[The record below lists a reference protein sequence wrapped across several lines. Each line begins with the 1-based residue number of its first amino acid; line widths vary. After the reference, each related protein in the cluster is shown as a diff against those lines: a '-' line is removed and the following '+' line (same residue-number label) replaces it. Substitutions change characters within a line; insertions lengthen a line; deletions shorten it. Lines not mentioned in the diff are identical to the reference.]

1 MSSSFSPY
9 ESLLRPLLF
18 RLSPDRSHALAR
30 AALRVPAM
38 WRVLGGA
45 GRVVDR
51 RLETELAGLK
61 LANPI
66 GLAPGFDKNAE
77 LVPSL
82 RHLGFGYLVVGS
94 ITPEA
99 RAGNP
104 FPRLVRYPEMGAIA
118 NSMGMPNRGLAE
130 AVRLLRAL
138 PPPHRACP
146 VIASVAGF
154 SHEELLKAAE
164 AVEPHVSAVEIGL
177 VCPNTTES
185 ERMDEQRIFN
195 ALVEGLARSVTPR
208 KPVFVKLPPHHS
220 DVDRERV
227 FKMLDACLRVGIQGV
242 SVSGTRPIVEPRL
255 GLGKGSLA
263 GRAVFGDSVRITREV
278 IAHVRGGL
286 AVKSAGGVFNGAD
299 ALIMLQAG
307 ASTVELYSGFIYRG
321 WDVAGKINRELL
333 QLLGPRGV
341 RDLASASAATEQR
354 AASAAAANA

>member
-1 MSSSFSPY
+1 MLSSFSVY

-18 RLSPDRSHALAR
+18 RLSPDASHAVAR
-30 AALRVPAM
+30 AALRVPGL
-38 WRVLGGA
+38 WQVLGKS
-45 GRVVDR
+45 RVVDR

-77 LVPSL
+77 LVGSL
-82 RHLGFGYLVVGS
+82 RQLGFGYLVVGS

-104 FPRLVRYPEMGAIA
+104 FPRLVRYPDTGSIA
-118 NSMGMPNRGLAE
+118 NSMGMPNRGLIH

-138 PPPHRACP
+138 PVDSGCP

-154 SHEELLKAAE
+154 SHEELLRAAE
-164 AVEPHVSAVEIGL
+164 AVEPYVSAVEIGL

-195 ALVEGLARSVTPR
+195 ALVEGLTRSVTPR
-208 KPVFVKLPPHHS
+208 KPVFIKLPPHHS

-227 FKMLDACLRVGIQGV
+227 FNMLDACLRVGIQGV
-242 SVSGTRPIVEPRL
+242 SVSGTRPVVEPRL
-255 GLGKGSLA
+255 GMGKGSLA
-263 GRAVFGDSVRITREV
+263 GRAVFDDSLRITREV
-278 IAHVRGGL
+278 IAHVHGSL
-286 AVKSAGGVFNGAD
+286 AVKSAGGAFGGGD
-299 ALIMLQAG
+299 ALALLQAG
-307 ASTVELYSGFIYRG
+307 ASSVELYSGFIYRG

-333 QLLGPRGV
+333 GLLGPRSV
-341 RDLASASAATEQR
+341 RDLRRASADPELLVAGAAPPNE
-354 AASAAAANA
+354 

>member
-1 MSSSFSPY
+1 MSSSFSLY

-18 RLSPDRSHALAR
+18 RLSPDASHALAR
-30 AALRVPAM
+30 AALRVPAL
-38 WRVLGGA
+38 WQVLGA
-45 GRVVDR
+45 PSRVVDR
-51 RLETELAGLK
+51 RLETESAGLK
-61 LANPI
+61 VANPI

-82 RHLGFGYLVVGS
+82 RQLGFGYLVVGS

-104 FPRLVRYPEMGAIA
+104 FPRLVRYPETGSIA
-118 NSMGMPNRGLAE
+118 NSMGMPNRGLSE

-138 PPPHRACP
+138 PPDRACP

-208 KPVFVKLPPHHS
+208 KPVFIKLPPHHS

-227 FKMLDACLRVGIQGV
+227 FNMLDACLRVGIQGV

-255 GLGKGSLA
+255 GMGKGSLA
-263 GRAVFGDSVRITREV
+263 GRAVFDDSVRITREV
-278 IAHVRGGL
+278 IAHVHGGL

-299 ALIMLQAG
+299 ALALLQAG

-321 WDVAGKINRELL
+321 WNIAGTINRELL
-333 QLLGPRGV
+333 GLLGPRGV
-341 RDLASASAATEQR
+341 HDLGSASASAELQVAG
-354 AASAAAANA
+354 AAPPNA